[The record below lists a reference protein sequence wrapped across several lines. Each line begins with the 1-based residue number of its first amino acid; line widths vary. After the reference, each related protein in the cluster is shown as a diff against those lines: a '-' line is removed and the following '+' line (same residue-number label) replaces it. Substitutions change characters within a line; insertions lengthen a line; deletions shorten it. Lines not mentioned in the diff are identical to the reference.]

1 MDLRYDIPFYFCEKD
16 ITQMFKRKWI
26 TLDYLNQHKMVNIQ
40 FKIIIMCD
48 HLDLNGHKFGDE
60 LLWQTSF
67 KSRNL

>member
-1 MDLRYDIPFYFCEKD
+1 
-16 ITQMFKRKWI
+16 MFKRKWI